1 MCIGKGVGS
10 AYDGHVSN
18 DAHGKERGSGNAN
31 GQHAAESRGEKD
43 EVKHMHKRTLLIVR
57 RSFAALVMAVVA
69 CVSLAC
75 TASAHFSSTGYSDI
89 QVGSDTIEYHLSILE
104 SDFVHIFPDKPD
116 GGDKVSDKQLASSM
130 KAIAAL
136 VSDGLIVTGDGKIGN
151 GEITGVKHEKRATME
166 MVGIDIR
173 YKFAAPVKQ
182 YLMQYNFFWYS
193 GVDPNHSNYATIQVG
208 GQTIQQVLGS
218 QNYIVQVQGPGAGA
232 AALKPAGK
240 PAEPASLK
248 TGAETIAGP
257 AVSASWFTTLKTYV
271 VMGMEHIWSG
281 LDHMLFLFGL
291 LLAAEQRP
299 WKIVRLIT
307 AFTIGHCITLI
318 LSSLEVAYLS
328 PRIVEPLIALSIIY
342 IAVENIWKKRE
353 SAREIV
359 TLLFG
364 LVHGFGFAEVLRG
377 TLSGEMALP
386 LFSFNL
392 GVEIGQL
399 VVVAIVIPVL
409 LWIKRL
415 PLQIKWNQ
423 YASGIIGVFG
433 LYWLIERIISQ

>member
-1 MCIGKGVGS
+1 MKHMRGRTVTNIYKSFFAITLTVIIGMTLAGS
-10 AYDGHVSN
+10 AG
-18 DAHGKERGSGNAN
+18 
-31 GQHAAESRGEKD
+31 
-43 EVKHMHKRTLLIVR
+43 
-57 RSFAALVMAVVA
+57 
-69 CVSLAC
+69 
-75 TASAHFSSTGYSDI
+75 AHFSSTGYSDI
-89 QVGSDTIEYHLSILE
+89 KVGADTIQYHLSILE

-116 GGDKVSDKQLASSM
+116 GGDKISDKQLTSSM
-130 KAIAAL
+130 ETLTKL
-136 VSDGLIVTGDGKIGN
+136 VDDGLIVTGDGKIGN
-151 GEITGVKHEKRATME
+151 AVITGVKHEKRASMD
-166 MVGIDIR
+166 MIGIDIR
-173 YKFAAPVKQ
+173 YKFAATVKQ

-193 GVDPNHSNYATIQVG
+193 GVDVNHSNYATIQVG

-218 QNYIVQVQGPGAGA
+218 QNYIVQIQGPGAAAGNPSA
-232 AALKPAGK
+232 AAPPTALDAKPAVNME
-240 PAEPASLK
+240 A
-248 TGAETIAGP
+248 T
-257 AVSASWFTTLKTYV
+257 SWLSTLKTYV
-271 VMGMEHIWSG
+271 LMGMEHIWSG
-281 LDHMLFLFGL
+281 LDHMLFVLGL
-291 LLAAEQRP
+291 LLAAEQRV

-307 AFTIGHCITLI
+307 AFTIGHCITLV

-328 PRIVEPLIALSIIY
+328 PKIVEPLIALSILY
-342 IAVENIWKKRE
+342 IAVENIWKRKE
-353 SAREIV
+353 SARVIV

-377 TLSGEMALP
+377 TLSGHMALP

-409 LWIKRL
+409 LWIRRL

>member
-1 MCIGKGVGS
+1 MKHMRDRFVINIYKSFFAIALAVIVCMTLAGS
-10 AYDGHVSN
+10 AG
-18 DAHGKERGSGNAN
+18 
-31 GQHAAESRGEKD
+31 
-43 EVKHMHKRTLLIVR
+43 
-57 RSFAALVMAVVA
+57 
-69 CVSLAC
+69 
-75 TASAHFSSTGYSDI
+75 AHFSSTGYSDI
-89 QVGSDTIEYHLSILE
+89 KVGADTIQYHLSILE

-116 GGDKVSDKQLASSM
+116 GGDKISDKQLTSSM
-130 KAIAAL
+130 EAL
-136 VSDGLIVTGDGKIGN
+136 TKLVDDGLIVTGDGKIGSVV
-151 GEITGVKHEKRATME
+151 ITGAKHEKRASMD
-166 MVGIDIR
+166 MIGIDIR
-173 YKFAAPVKQ
+173 FKFAATVKQ

-193 GVDPNHSNYATIQVG
+193 GVDVNHSNYATIQVG

-218 QNYIVQVQGPGAGA
+218 QNYIVQIQGPGAA
-232 AALKPAGK
+232 AGNPSAVAAPSALDAKPAVNLE
-240 PAEPASLK
+240 A
-248 TGAETIAGP
+248 T
-257 AVSASWFTTLKTYV
+257 SWLSTLKTYV
-271 VMGMEHIWSG
+271 LMGMEHIWLG
-281 LDHMLFLFGL
+281 LDHMLFVLGL
-291 LLAAEQRP
+291 LLAAEQRV

-307 AFTIGHCITLI
+307 AFTIGHCITLV

-328 PRIVEPLIALSIIY
+328 PKIVEPLIALSILY
-342 IAVENIWKKRE
+342 IAVENIWKQKE
-353 SAREIV
+353 SARVIV

-377 TLSGEMALP
+377 TLSGHMALP

>member
-1 MCIGKGVGS
+1 MQKS
-10 AYDGHVSN
+10 
-18 DAHGKERGSGNAN
+18 
-31 GQHAAESRGEKD
+31 
-43 EVKHMHKRTLLIVR
+43 TLLIVR
-57 RSFAALVMAVVA
+57 RSFAALVMAVIA
-69 CVSLAC
+69 CISLAGA
-75 TASAHFSSTGYSDI
+75 ASAHFSSTGYSDI
-89 QVGSDTIEYHLSILE
+89 QVGSDTIEYHLWILE

-116 GGDKVSDKQLASSM
+116 GGDKLSDKQLASSM

-136 VSDGLIVTGDGKIGN
+136 VSDGLVVTGDGKIGN
-151 GEITGVKHEKRATME
+151 GEIIGVKHEKRATME

-193 GVDPNHSNYATIQVG
+193 GIDPNHSNYATIQVG

-218 QNYIVQVQGPGAGA
+218 QNYIVQVQGPGPGA
-232 AALKPAGK
+232 ASKPAGK
-240 PAEPASLK
+240 PAEPSGFK
-248 TGAETIAGP
+248 TAGIA
-257 AVSASWFTTLKTYV
+257 AVSTAQGTAGASWLATLKTYV

-281 LDHMLFLFGL
+281 LDHLLFLFGL

-307 AFTIGHCITLI
+307 AFTIGHCITLV
-318 LSSLEVAYLS
+318 LSSLEIAYLS
-328 PRIVEPLIALSIIY
+328 PRIVEPLIALSIVY

-353 SAREIV
+353 SAREVV

-409 LWIKRL
+409 LWIRRL
-415 PLQIKWNQ
+415 PWQIKWNQ
-423 YASGIIGVFG
+423 YASGLIGVFG
-433 LYWLIERIISQ
+433 LYWLIERMIS

>member
-1 MCIGKGVGS
+1 MKHMRDRTVTNIYKSFFAIALAVIVSMTFAGS
-10 AYDGHVSN
+10 AG
-18 DAHGKERGSGNAN
+18 
-31 GQHAAESRGEKD
+31 
-43 EVKHMHKRTLLIVR
+43 
-57 RSFAALVMAVVA
+57 
-69 CVSLAC
+69 
-75 TASAHFSSTGYSDI
+75 AHFSSTGYSDI
-89 QVGSDTIEYHLSILE
+89 KVGADTIQYHLSILE

-116 GGDKVSDKQLASSM
+116 GGDKISDKQLSASM
-130 KAIAAL
+130 DAL
-136 VSDGLIVTGDGKIGN
+136 TRLVDDGLIVTGDGKIGSAV
-151 GEITGVKHEKRATME
+151 ITGAKHEKRASMD
-166 MVGIDIR
+166 MIGIDIR
-173 YKFAAPVKQ
+173 YKFAATVKQ

-193 GVDPNHSNYATIQVG
+193 GVDVNHSNYATIQVG

-218 QNYIVQVQGPGAGA
+218 QNYIVQIQGPGAAAGNPSA
-232 AALKPAGK
+232 AAPPSALDAKPAVQ
-240 PAEPASLK
+240 L
-248 TGAETIAGP
+248 ETT
-257 AVSASWFTTLKTYV
+257 SWISTLKTYV
-271 VMGMEHIWSG
+271 LMGMEHIWSG
-281 LDHMLFLFGL
+281 LDHMLFVLGL
-291 LLAAEQRP
+291 LLAAEQRV
-299 WKIVRLIT
+299 WKILRLIT
-307 AFTIGHCITLI
+307 AFTIGHCITLV

-328 PRIVEPLIALSIIY
+328 PKIVEPLIALSILY
-342 IAVENIWKKRE
+342 IAVENIWKRKE
-353 SAREIV
+353 SARVIV

-377 TLSGEMALP
+377 TLSGHMALP

>member
-1 MCIGKGVGS
+1 
-10 AYDGHVSN
+10 
-18 DAHGKERGSGNAN
+18 
-31 GQHAAESRGEKD
+31 
-43 EVKHMHKRTLLIVR
+43 MHERTLLMVR
-57 RSFAALVMAVVA
+57 RSFAALLMSVIVIFN
-69 CVSLAC
+69 LAG
-75 TASAHFSSTGYSDI
+75 TVSAHFSSSGYSDI

-116 GGDKVSDKQLASSM
+116 GGDKISDKQLAASQ

-136 VSDGLIVTGDGKIGN
+136 VSDGLVVTGDGKMGN
-151 GEITGVKHEKRATME
+151 AEITAVKHEKRATME
-166 MVGIDIR
+166 MIGIDIR

-232 AALKPAGK
+232 VAGK
-240 PAEPASLK
+240 PAAWKPAEASGVKAAGTAAGNMAQPAS
-248 TGAETIAGP
+248 
-257 AVSASWFTTLKTYV
+257 SSWLSTMKTYV

-291 LLAAEQRP
+291 LLAAEQRM

-307 AFTIGHCITLI
+307 AFTIGHCITLV
-318 LSSLEVAYLS
+318 LSSLEIAYLS
-328 PRIVEPLIALSIIY
+328 PKIVEPLIALSILY

-377 TLSGEMALP
+377 TLSGQMALP

-409 LWIKRL
+409 LWVRRL
-415 PLQIKWNQ
+415 PWQIKWNQ